1 MINGVRF
8 ALESHDAF
16 PHNPVRSGPLAD
28 ALSKEANSVNE
39 VRQRVKH
46 HMPAVLLTL
55 LSIVQA
61 LALEL
66 IWSRGTELA
75 YLDQPGW
82 VAALLW
88 AQMAANLIGVIVI
101 WVVYVSTVMRFS
113 WFPTISDSVY
123 PFVIGIGE
131 FVLVETTRP
140 GTLGFWFLQ
149 MAVVFALMNWVSH
162 HTFRRARAEPE
173 NDWHFRGTPRAR
185 LRDFYPAIAVVMTLG
200 VGGLAFLVFDLHPAI
215 GLFAVLVVNLLLLAQ
230 LRAAKGFWERSLGTN
245 G

>member
-1 MINGVRF
+1 MNGVR
-8 ALESHDAF
+8 E
-16 PHNPVRSGPLAD
+16 
-28 ALSKEANSVNE
+28 
-39 VRQRVKH
+39 RVKH

-66 IWSRGTELA
+66 IWSRCTELA

-82 VAALLW
+82 ITALLW
-88 AQMAANLIGVIVI
+88 AQMAANLIGIVVI

-113 WFPTISDSVY
+113 WFPSISDSIY
-123 PFVIGIGE
+123 PFIIGIGE

-140 GTLGFWFLQ
+140 ETLGFWFLQ

-173 NDWHFRGTPRAR
+173 NDWHFRDTPPAR
-185 LRDFYPAIAVVMTLG
+185 LRDFYPAIAVVLTLAG
-200 VGGLAFLVFDLHPAI
+200 IGLVFLVFELYPGI
-215 GLFAVLVVNLLLLAQ
+215 GLFAVLAVNLLLLAQ
-230 LRAAKGFWERSLGTN
+230 LRAAKGFWEKSLGRN